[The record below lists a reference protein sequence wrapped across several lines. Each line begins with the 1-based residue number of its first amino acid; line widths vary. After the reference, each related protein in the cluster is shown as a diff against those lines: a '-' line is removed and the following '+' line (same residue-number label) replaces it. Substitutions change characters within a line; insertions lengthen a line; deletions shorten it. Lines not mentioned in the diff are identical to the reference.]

1 MSARSG
7 TIDKAIILAAGMG
20 KRIAASPARGAQIP
34 KPLLPLDDSGKLTF
48 LDWHL
53 RALAAHGA
61 REIYIVGSK
70 ATFGTKVAAME
81 QHPATW
87 IMNDFPGDVSGSG
100 HSTHLAFTSE
110 HDILDGKSRVVLM
123 DADVVYDPSLF
134 AELASGRP
142 PALARRSCAAAS
154 ARRTRRSW
162 SSATSAACLA
172 STARACSK
180 TPMVRDLTCMGE
192 ATGLLLLEPDDHATW
207 LGASAWCMKFSTAK
221 TRSEHEDITQRLH
234 DDGRARRGRRSTTT
248 RAAWSATRPRSTR
261 SCAATWSRAG
271 ATRCRRE
278 PSVLDAERVVR
289 ARLRVVLHA
298 AAEARHLE
306 PE

>member
-7 TIDKAIILAAGMG
+7 TIDKAVILAAGMG
-20 KRIAASPARGAQIP
+20 KRIAGVAGTGAQIP

-87 IMNDFPGDVSGSG
+87 IMNDFPGDVTGSG

-110 HDILDGKSRVVLM
+110 HAILDGKSRVVLM
-123 DADVVYDPSLF
+123 DADVVYDPSLY
-134 AELASGRP
+134 AELAKGLPGR
-142 PALARRSCAAAS
+142 S
-154 ARRTRRSW
+154 RTLVCGRFRE
-162 SSATSAACLA
+162 TDEEVMVFGDERGVPRLHGKGLL
-172 STARACSK
+172 K

-192 ATGLLLLEPDDHATW
+192 ATGLLLLEPADHTIW
-207 LGASAWCMKFSTAK
+207 LEAAAWCMRFSTAK
-221 TRSEHEDITQRLH
+221 TRTEHEDITQRLLTLGALDAVVF
-234 DDGRARRGRRSTTT
+234 DDD
-248 RAAWSATRPRSTR
+248 
-261 SCAATWSRAG
+261 
-271 ATRCRRE
+271 TRCME
-278 PSVLDAERVVR
+278 CDTPDEYDVVR
-289 ARLRVVLHA
+289 RDMVPRWLGALPA
-298 AAEARHLE
+298 
-306 PE
+306 